1 MTSTEGTCHK
11 GRGASVSGRW
21 DRVTSGAVSDSTPR
35 TKYTRGMRGQGQA
48 WRLRERG
55 QDREREGPP
64 FPLFLSKDAVRTA
77 AVTEMKF
84 NKSEV

>member
-1 MTSTEGTCHK
+1 MTSTKGTCHK

-55 QDREREGPP
+55 QDRTEREKD
-64 FPLFLSKDAVRTA
+64 LHFLSSSARMPC
-77 AVTEMKF
+77 ERQQ
-84 NKSEV
+84 